1 MVYDVRVRLTPVSDG
16 FQAAVDLGEW
26 ADKILS
32 GVLVVLGALPWLVT
46 GSIGLYNEYQQM
58 RDVERI
64 IEDCAAACNAGT
76 LSPSASPQTKPVR

>member
-1 MVYDVRVRLTPVSDG
+1 
-16 FQAAVDLGEW
+16 
-26 ADKILS
+26 
-32 GVLVVLGALPWLVT
+32 VLGALPWLVT

-58 RDVERI
+58 KDVERI